1 MPVKT
6 GTDHILPPVSV
17 KTRILLSFLMVILVL
32 SISIALLGYWVVQKD
47 IIERAEQKVRNDLT
61 TARTVYTSEIERI
74 GQALKLVWPNG
85 NMEALKDKSVHYVQY
100 VTRDGFDS
108 LSSEIAQAA
117 VKKGQPVGGTRIIS
131 AQELAAMDANFPG
144 KIPIEIKLTPK
155 ATPTGKR
162 VVDSVLAK
170 EYAVPILNG
179 EREIAGVLYGGRAI
193 NRDYTFVDH
202 VREMV
207 FGSEMYKDKPVGTVT
222 IFLDGVRIATNVQ
235 DQGGQRAIGTQVSDE
250 VYRAV
255 VKQGRT
261 WDERAF
267 VVTDYYKSA
276 YEPIRNIHGDII
288 GILYVGTLEQPFTD
302 MAREVMQLFL
312 LSVAGV
318 SVIAVL
324 FAFVLAGTISR
335 PLIEVVHASECLASG
350 DWGYQ
355 VKGDTSIKEINSMAE
370 AFNAMAVGLKD
381 REESLR
387 VSNEKLAAM
396 NKSYIDLIGFV
407 AHELKGIL
415 ASAVMNAYAVRDGYL
430 GLINFKQRK
439 AMDSV
444 TRNMDYLDAT
454 VKKFLSLGRVER
466 GELPV
471 NKTHLNLKKDVFDSS
486 ISSLAPMAVK
496 KNLKIVN
503 EVSPDLV
510 VNADS
515 DLMQI
520 VANNLVS
527 NAIKYSPDAG
537 QIKVTARQVN
547 GTVHVDVYNDSTPMS
562 EEQRGRLFQKFS
574 RLDNPETKKVKGTGL
589 GLYITKQ
596 IIERHGG
603 TIAVEPREHGNSF
616 VFDIE
621 TGVPK
626 SGDPA

>member
-1 MPVKT
+1 M
-6 GTDHILPPVSV
+6 LPPVSV
-17 KTRILLSFLMVILVL
+17 KTRILFSFLMVILVL
-32 SISIALLGYWVVQKD
+32 SISIALLGYWVLQKD
-47 IIERAEQKVRNDLT
+47 IIGRADLKVRNDLT

-74 GQALKLVWPNG
+74 GQALKLVTPNG
-85 NMEALKDKSVHYVQY
+85 DIEALKKKLNVHYLRY
-100 VTRDGFDS
+100 ATPEEFGS
-108 LSSEIAQAA
+108 LRSEIARAA
-117 VKKGQPVGGTRIIS
+117 VKKGDPAGVGGTRLIE
-131 AQELAAMDANFPG
+131 AEELATLGDFPG
-144 KIPIEIKLTPK
+144 EAPIEIKPTPK
-155 ATPTGKR
+155 ARATDRKR
-162 VVDSVLAK
+162 VDSVMAK
-170 EYAVPILNG
+170 EYAVPLLDG
-179 EREIAGVLYGGRAI
+179 QGKVAAVLYGGRAI
-193 NRDYTFVDH
+193 NRDDTFVDH

-207 FGSEMYKDKPVGTVT
+207 YGAGMYKDKPVGTVT
-222 IFLDGVRIATNVQ
+222 IFLDDVRIATNVQ
-235 DQGGQRAIGTQVSDE
+235 DENGQRAIGTRVSEE

-255 VKQGRT
+255 VEQGRT
-261 WDERAF
+261 WHERAF

-276 YEPIRNIHGDII
+276 YEPIRNIEGHII
-288 GILYVGTLEQPFTD
+288 GILYVGTLEQPFVD
-302 MAREVMQLFL
+302 IAREMMQFFL
-312 LSVAGV
+312 LLVVVV

-324 FAFVLAGTISR
+324 FSFVLAGTISR

-355 VKGDTSIKEINSMAE
+355 VKGNSSIREINSMAE
-370 AFNAMAVGLKD
+370 GFNAMALGLKE

-471 NKTHLNLKKDVFDSS
+471 NKTHLNLKKDVFDVS
-486 ISSLAPMAVK
+486 INSLAPMAVK
-496 KNLKIVN
+496 KSLKIAN
-503 EVSPDLV
+503 EVGPDVV

-537 QIKVTARQVN
+537 EIKITARPMN
-547 GTVHVDVYNDSTPMS
+547 GMVEVDVYNDSTPLS
-562 EEQRGRLFQKFS
+562 EEQRAKLFQKFS
-574 RLDNPETKKVKGTGL
+574 RLDNPQTKKVKGTGL
-589 GLYITKQ
+589 GLYITRQ
-596 IIERHGG
+596 IIEKHGG
-603 TIAVEPREHGNSF
+603 HIAVEPREHGNSF
-616 VFDIE
+616 VFRIE
-621 TGVPK
+621 RN
-626 SGDPA
+626 

>member
-1 MPVKT
+1 M
-6 GTDHILPPVSV
+6 
-17 KTRILLSFLMVILVL
+17 L
-32 SISIALLGYWVVQKD
+32 SISIALLGYWVIQKD
-47 IIERAEQKVRNDLT
+47 IIERAEQKVRRDLT
-61 TARTVYTSEIERI
+61 TAQTVYTSEIERI
-74 GQALKLVWPNG
+74 GQALKLVTPNG
-85 NMEALKDKSVHYVQY
+85 DIEALKEKLSAHYLRY
-100 VTRDGFDS
+100 VTRDRFDS
-108 LSSEIAQAA
+108 LHSEIAQAA
-117 VKKGQPVGGTRIIS
+117 VKKGRPVGGTRIIP
-131 AQELAAMDANFPG
+131 AEELAAMGGDFPG
-144 KIPIEIKLTPK
+144 KVPIDIKPTPK
-155 ATPTGKR
+155 ATPTGRKA
-162 VVDSVLAK
+162 VDSAMAK
-170 EYAVPILNG
+170 EYAVPIRDDTG
-179 EREIAGVLYGGRAI
+179 EIQAVLYGGRVI

-235 DQGGQRAIGTQVSDE
+235 DKDGQRAIGTQVSDE

-255 VKQGRT
+255 VQQGRT
-261 WDERAF
+261 WHERAF

-288 GILYVGTLEQPFTD
+288 GILYVGTLEQPFND
-302 MAREVMQLFL
+302 MAWEVMQLFL
-312 LSVAGV
+312 LSVAAV
-318 SVIAVL
+318 SAIAVL
-324 FAFVLAGTISR
+324 FSFVLAGTISK

-355 VKGDTSIKEINSMAE
+355 VKGNSSIKEINSMAE
-370 AFNAMAVGLKD
+370 AFNAMALGLKE

-471 NKTHLNLKKDVFDSS
+471 NKTHLNLKKDVFDNS
-486 ISSLAPMAVK
+486 INSLSPMAVK
-496 KNLKIVN
+496 KNLKIAN
-503 EVSPDLV
+503 EVSPDVV

-537 QIKVTARQVN
+537 EIKVTARQVN
-547 GTVHVDVYNDSTPMS
+547 GMVEVDVYNDSTPMS
-562 EEQRGRLFQKFS
+562 EEQRAKLFQKFS

-596 IIERHGG
+596 IIEKHGG
-603 TIAVEPREHGNSF
+603 SIAVEPREHGNSF
-616 VFDIE
+616 VFRIE
-621 TGVPK
+621 RN
-626 SGDPA
+626 